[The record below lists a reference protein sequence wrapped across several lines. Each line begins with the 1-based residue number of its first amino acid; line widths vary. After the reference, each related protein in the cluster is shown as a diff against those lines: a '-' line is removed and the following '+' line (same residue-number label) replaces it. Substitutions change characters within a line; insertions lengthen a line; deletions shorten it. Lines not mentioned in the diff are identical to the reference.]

1 MNAIT
6 LKRSRN
12 FIINQVGHV
21 DFYPNSGMAP
31 QPGCKGEPI
40 GLDCS
45 HQRANV
51 RQISF
56 LSFVVARHLGWKNNL
71 IVKHIVFNFYSFQ
84 KLYDRSDLQQ
94 GTPILKLA
102 EFKQL

>member
-1 MNAIT
+1 M
-6 LKRSRN
+6 
-12 FIINQVGHV
+12 FVVVIILSDVMFTSCYFKQVLSLLTFALILSIKVGDV

-51 RQISF
+51 RQ
-56 LSFVVARHLGWKNNL
+56 LL
-71 IVKHIVFNFYSFQ
+71 
-84 KLYDRSDLQQ
+84 
-94 GTPILKLA
+94 
-102 EFKQL
+102 